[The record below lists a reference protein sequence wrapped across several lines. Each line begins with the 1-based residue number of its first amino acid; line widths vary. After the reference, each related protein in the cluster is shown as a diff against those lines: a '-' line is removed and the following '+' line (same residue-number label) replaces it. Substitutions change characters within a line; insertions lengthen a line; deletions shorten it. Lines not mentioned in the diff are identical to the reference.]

1 MDKWVRLVSMTVL
14 MLMIGSWSVSHAQ
27 NLSQDRTAMS
37 WADQQRMLSQRM
49 AKNWVLLAHEAMR
62 MEQRQQ
68 LTNSI
73 VQFEQNLAQL
83 SMYAQTNSGAWQGDL
98 ATLKGQW
105 LVYREVLTKTPQ
117 RPLIPQLLAA
127 ADYTLKLSEQL
138 VTSLKSAQNLGMTG
152 VLLDVAGQQSMLSQ
166 RIVLLYATQTQFGQA
181 GDIGVQYQQAIQS
194 FVRGMKRLESFQGH
208 SPRIKQTIAAV
219 QTRWR
224 FTEYVFQ
231 QPCSLA
237 RVVDVNCEQ
246 LLNDL
251 NAITSA
257 YVVMDVR

>member
-37 WADQQRMLSQRM
+37 WADQQ
-49 AKNWVLLAHEAMR
+49 
-62 MEQRQQ
+62 
-68 LTNSI
+68 
-73 VQFEQNLAQL
+73 
-83 SMYAQTNSGAWQGDL
+83 
-98 ATLKGQW
+98 
-105 LVYREVLTKTPQ
+105 
-117 RPLIPQLLAA
+117 
-127 ADYTLKLSEQL
+127 
-138 VTSLKSAQNLGMTG
+138 
-152 VLLDVAGQQSMLSQ
+152 SMLSQ
-166 RIVLLYATQTQFGQA
+166 RIALLYATQTQFGQA
-181 GDIGVQYQQAIQS
+181 GDIGMQYQQAIQS

-231 QPCSLA
+231 QPRSLA